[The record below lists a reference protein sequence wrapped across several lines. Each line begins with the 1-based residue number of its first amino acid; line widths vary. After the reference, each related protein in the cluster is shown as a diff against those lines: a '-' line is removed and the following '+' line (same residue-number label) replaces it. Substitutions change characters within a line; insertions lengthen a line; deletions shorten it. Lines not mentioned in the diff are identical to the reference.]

1 MKLFAYGTLRR
12 RGRMEAL
19 VGRRLSDPVAA
30 TLEGYRLYDT
40 GRGYPV
46 ILPERG
52 HRVHGVLWSILPADL
67 PHLDHYEGAD
77 EEPPF
82 YFRRTVQVHTPEGPV
97 EAFVY
102 VGNQQAFE
110 RLIPVHTA

>member
-12 RGRMEAL
+12 RGRIEAL
-19 VGRRLSDPVAA
+19 VGRKLGEPQPA

-46 ILPERG
+46 ILEEAG
-52 HRVHGVLWSILPADL
+52 HRVRGVVWTIEPGDL
-67 PHLDHYEGAD
+67 VHLDHYEGAD
-77 EEPPF
+77 EDPPY
-82 YFRRTVQVHTPEGPV
+82 YFRRAVRVRTEEGET

-102 VGNQQAFE
+102 VGNPEAFD
-110 RLIPVHTA
+110 RLTPIEV

>member
-19 VGRRLSDPVAA
+19 VGRRLDEPVPG

-46 ILPERG
+46 ILPEPG
-52 HRVHGVLWSILPADL
+52 HRVRGVLWSIEPADL
-67 PHLDHYEGAD
+67 AHLDHYEGAD
-77 EEPPF
+77 EDPPY
-82 YFRRTVQVHTPEGPV
+82 YFRRTVRVDTAAGPV
-97 EAFVY
+97 EAFAY
-102 VGNQQAFE
+102 VGNREAFD
-110 RLIPVHTA
+110 RLVPLEAL